1 MSRQKQTTSGEVLG
15 FMKQTKARN
24 GFLQHLLES
33 AEARETVKG
42 LLGLK
47 LDKASWG
54 GYSYVPAGSSVE
66 RIVKAFERETDI
78 PLELPF
84 HSFMFYFSGYLM
96 SKGVRIEFAGR
107 ERTPELWTIV
117 LAPSGAGKSFAAG
130 IIAKASPIA
139 AEFPECASGAKF
151 LEAMSEHELAGKPM
165 LWLQDEFAQKLKQIE
180 NVGSPMADIKD
191 YLLRAYD
198 GSKIERHTKSS
209 GCTVVE
215 RPCLGILGL
224 NTDEGFFR
232 SISQESLVDGFAQRF
247 GFVLAQRDPKRP
259 MRDFPLYNEK
269 ILSGAVATAFYDISS
284 ISLHATYRFGPT
296 AEAAYCEAFR
306 ELAGD
311 GDIPESFYRRVM
323 FRTIKYALLYHLIL
337 GKDSDQI
344 DAEDVGWASRLCRQQ
359 LFDARRM
366 LAGSLG
372 DIRRMLAAAERRKA
386 KSEAEGK
393 PLTARD
399 IQRNVEG
406 VNSAEEA
413 RGLLSLM
420 SEAPALR
427 EAA

>member
-1 MSRQKQTTSGEVLG
+1 MSRQKQTSSRHVRGLMEQNKG
-15 FMKQTKARN
+15 RN
-24 GFLQHLLES
+24 GFLQYLLES
-33 AEARETVKG
+33 AEARETVKA

-47 LDKASWG
+47 LDNASWE
-54 GYSYVPAGSSVE
+54 GYAYVPAGSAVE

-96 SKGVRIEFAGR
+96 SKGVRIEFGGR

-117 LAPSGAGKSFAAG
+117 LAPSGAGKSFSAG

-151 LEAMSEHELAGKPM
+151 LDAMAEHETAGKPM

-198 GSKIERHTKSS
+198 GSKIERNTKSA

-215 RPCLGILGL
+215 KPCLGILGL

-232 SISQESLVDGFAQRF
+232 TISQESLVDGFAQRF
-247 GFVLAQRDPKRP
+247 GFVVAQRDPKRP
-259 MRDFPLYNEK
+259 MRDFPIYNEK
-269 ILSGAVATAFYDISS
+269 VLGEAVAAAYYDISS
-284 ISLHATYRFGPT
+284 LPLHTTYRFGPT

-344 DAEDVGWASRLCRQQ
+344 DAEDVAWASRLCRQQ

-372 DIRRMLAAAERRKA
+372 DIRRMLAAAERRRA

-406 VNSAEEA
+406 VNSAEDA

-420 SEAPALR
+420 GGEPALPK
-427 EAA
+427 AA